1 VTPVKH
7 FQQRLQKAITEG
19 AAARRALI
27 RHVAGLPIEQLHNLS
42 PDTLRLL
49 GANGLVRL
57 LEQRNADVL
66 FGKALPPAQRPPK
79 APKNTLLPLLLVVGA
94 LTALG
99 PVPEHLA
106 TALAPTS
113 DDFRS
118 PATETWPA
126 CPRLDHAVDG
136 CLYTVGGGGG
146 LSLLD
151 AASRLGL
158 AAEDFIDLN
167 SHIHEPAGNALRRGS
182 QLVVWRGKLTLKG
195 SSE

>member
-1 VTPVKH
+1 VKH
-7 FQQRLQKAITEG
+7 FQQRLQNAMDEG

-27 RHVAGLPIEQLHNLS
+27 RHAAGLSVKQLLSLS
-42 PDTLRLL
+42 PDALRLL
-49 GANGLVRL
+49 GASGLVRV
-57 LEQRNADVL
+57 LEQRSVDELRDKVL
-66 FGKALPPAQRPPK
+66 PRVQLS
-79 APKNTLLPLLLVVGA
+79 APKVPKNPLLPLLVVVGG

-99 PVPEHLA
+99 PIIERVA
-106 TALAPTS
+106 TLVPTS
-113 DDFRS
+113 DDVRS
-118 PATETWPA
+118 PVMATWPA
-126 CPRLDHAVDG
+126 CPRLDHVVDA

-167 SHIHEPAGNALRRGS
+167 AHIHEPAENALRRGS